1 MTLSRQGTYLA
12 SSAGEIRNPLQSE
25 LQAPTAQVAV
35 VAMSTT
41 ASLLQP
47 ATGGALIDS
56 HGRLVGV
63 MGDFYPNAKA
73 AGVTGRQVAVAIGL
87 FKQMVP
93 NLQQANQAEPSSWL
107 GVAGMSLTPRLAS
120 AAMASPARGALIEF
134 VVPGSPADKAGIAA
148 GSKVT
153 TIGGDQCVVGG
164 DVIVGLNGVPVR
176 SFEDLVRELGRIR
189 PGRVVSARLFRGRSP
204 VTLKVRLVPN
214 PTQG

>member
-1 MTLSRQGTYLA
+1 
-12 SSAGEIRNPLQSE
+12 
-25 LQAPTAQVAV
+25 
-35 VAMSTT
+35 
-41 ASLLQP
+41 
-47 ATGGALIDS
+47 
-56 HGRLVGV
+56 
-63 MGDFYPNAKA
+63 
-73 AGVTGRQVAVAIGL
+73 
-87 FKQMVP
+87 
-93 NLQQANQAEPSSWL
+93 
-107 GVAGMSLTPRLAS
+107 
-120 AAMASPARGALIEF
+120 MASPARGALIEF

-204 VTLKVRLVPN
+204 ITLKVRLVPN